1 MVTTWSRKLN
11 YRNVEKEG
19 NDADQSELEEPTRW
33 NKKHERRRKI
43 TKKRN
48 SDAITAAID
57 TIIPDVTMP
66 HTFDP

>member
-19 NDADQSELEEPTRW
+19 NDADQSELEDK
-33 NKKHERRRKI
+33 NYERRRKV
-43 TKKRN
+43 TKKRKAHEI
-48 SDAITAAID
+48 SAAID